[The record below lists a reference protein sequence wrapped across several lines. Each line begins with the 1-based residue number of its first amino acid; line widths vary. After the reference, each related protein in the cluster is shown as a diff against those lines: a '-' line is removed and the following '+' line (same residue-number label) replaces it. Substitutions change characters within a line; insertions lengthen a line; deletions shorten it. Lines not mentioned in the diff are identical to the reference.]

1 MPLRRRHTKTRGG
14 YAVARVARHTRLC
27 MRANYE
33 RMTGGR
39 TIRDSLR
46 MDVDVAFEPVV
57 SRDRGR
63 VAEL

>member
-1 MPLRRRHTKTRGG
+1 
-14 YAVARVARHTRLC
+14 